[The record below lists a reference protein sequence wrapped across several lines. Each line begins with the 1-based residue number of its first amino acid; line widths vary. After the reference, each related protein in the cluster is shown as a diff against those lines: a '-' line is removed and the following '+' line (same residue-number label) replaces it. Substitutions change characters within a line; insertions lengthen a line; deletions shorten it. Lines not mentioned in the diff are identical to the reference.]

1 MPLAT
6 QLTIRL
12 RNDVGV
18 LARLCRDLS
27 DAGVNLIGLSA
38 HEWGQRGVV
47 RLLVVNPQQAKEALR
62 KAGYRCLVDQVVFT
76 EIKNRPGALAKTVE
90 KLARAH
96 INIESAYATAHL
108 RSQKR
113 RRSSPSRR
121 QTSTVRSSCLA
132 KRSSRSATVDR
143 EGPALKQSVVEHQPE
158 LI

>member
-27 DAGVNLIGLSA
+27 DVGVNLIGLAA

-47 RLLVVNPQQAKEALR
+47 RLLVVNPQHAEVALR

-108 RSQKR
+108 RSQKTAVVIAVNA
-113 RRSSPSRR
+113 SDI
-121 QTSTVRSSCLA
+121 
-132 KRSSRSATVDR
+132 DR
-143 EGPALKQSVVEHQPE
+143 ALK
-158 LI
+158 LLG